1 VREVNSDPLEDIED
15 DYDVAAP
22 LESSD
27 IPPEEPM
34 NLVERRGR

>member
-1 VREVNSDPLEDIED
+1 VREVDPMEDVVD
-15 DYDVAAP
+15 DDDLAMP

-34 NLVERRGR
+34 NH